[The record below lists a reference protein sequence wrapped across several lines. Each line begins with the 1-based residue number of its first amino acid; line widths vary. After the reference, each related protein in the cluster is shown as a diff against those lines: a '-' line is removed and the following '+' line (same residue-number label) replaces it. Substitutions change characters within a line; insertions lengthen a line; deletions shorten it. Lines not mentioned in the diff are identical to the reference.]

1 VDHEGAALTCAAVL
15 PARFAGLVVRC
26 AFSSIVLSARRPHM
40 ADDVDNSQDVLDIR
54 DVIER
59 FEELKAEQESL
70 VGDYLNSKDGSE
82 DRDNAINALSS
93 FWNCTPEE
101 VPGGVEAIE
110 EDNGTDSFKGE
121 PELAALRDFLH
132 EMRGNGGDHQW
143 EGDWYP
149 VTLIRESY
157 FEDYAQELA
166 EDIGAISRDAQWPLS
181 YIDWPRAAEALK
193 MDYTGAEFDGV
204 TYYFR

>member
-1 VDHEGAALTCAAVL
+1 MGE
-15 PARFAGLVVRC
+15 
-26 AFSSIVLSARRPHM
+26 
-40 ADDVDNSQDVLDIR
+40 VDNSQDVLDIR

-59 FEELKAEQESL
+59 FEELKGEQESL
-70 VGDYLNSKDGSE
+70 IGDYLNSEDGSE

-110 EDNGTDSFKGE
+110 EGNGTDSFTGE
-121 PELAALRDFLH
+121 PELSALRDFLDQ
-132 EMRGNGGDHQW
+132 MRGYGGDHQW

-149 VTLIRESY
+149 VTLVRESY
-157 FEDYAQELA
+157 FTDYAQELA
-166 EDIGAISRDAQWPLS
+166 EDIGAISRDAQWPLAC
-181 YIDWPRAAEALK
+181 IDWDKAADELK